1 MSSYFDK
8 IIDFSGRLSLD
19 IIKQDDSEELIVVNN
34 EDKGI
39 YHMVIDCEY
48 PILIMEQLI
57 YHLKNPSEQHFKRLL
72 QINRN
77 LIHGA
82 FVLDNDVNQMI
93 FRDTL
98 QLENLDFN
106 EFEGTI
112 NGLSLGLA
120 EYSKELIS
128 LNNPE

>member
-1 MSSYFDK
+1 MSQYFSK
-8 IIDFSGRLSLD
+8 IVEYAATLGLD
-19 IIKQDDSEELIVVNN
+19 IIHKDEKEELIVVSN

-39 YHMVIDCEY
+39 YNLIIDCEET
-48 PILIMEQLI
+48 ILIFEQLI
-57 YHLKNPSEQHFKRLL
+57 YGISKHSEKHFLRLL
-72 QINRN
+72 QMNRT

-82 FVLDNDVNQMI
+82 FVVDEEGKQVI

-112 NGLSLGLA
+112 NALSLGLA
-120 EYSKELIS
+120 EYSNELLT
-128 LNNPE
+128 LNKN

>member
-1 MSSYFDK
+1 MSNYLEKVVEFAA
-8 IIDFSGRLSLD
+8 RLALD
-19 IIKQDDSEELIVVNN
+19 IDIRKDEEELIVVTN

-39 YHMVIDCEY
+39 YQMVIDCEY
-48 PILIMEQLI
+48 PILIFEQLI
-57 YHLKNPSEQHFKRLL
+57 YEIKNFSKEHFLRLL
-72 QINRN
+72 QMNRG

-82 FVLDNDVNQMI
+82 FIINEQGKQMI

-112 NGLSLGLA
+112 NALSLGLA
-120 EYSKELIS
+120 EYSGELLK
-128 LNNPE
+128 LNQQ

>member
-1 MSSYFDK
+1 MSQYFSKVVEYAETLGLDVIHKDDK
-8 IIDFSGRLSLD
+8 
-19 IIKQDDSEELIVVNN
+19 EELIVVSN

-39 YHMVIDCEY
+39 YNLIIDCEET
-48 PILIMEQLI
+48 ILIFEQLI
-57 YHLKNPSEQHFKRLL
+57 YGISSPSEKHFLRLL
-72 QINRN
+72 QMNRT

-82 FVLDNDVNQMI
+82 FVVDEEGKQVI

-112 NGLSLGLA
+112 NALSLGLA
-120 EYSKELIS
+120 EYSTELLT
-128 LNNPE
+128 LNKN